1 MWHSAASLD
10 RKVPMKIRVANYR
23 LRRPAGSF
31 DRLAVA
37 ILGCLLLTH
46 LVHLAFGVVAKSHV
60 VAQGIYALDRHF
72 DVEWAGD
79 SARMEVV
86 SSFRG
91 AMPEFRPRQPI
102 VEVEPKYMTVTVI
115 LRGDVAARP
124 LFEELTH
131 RLTKMARERYQLR
144 PDANP
149 ISLSEL
155 RVTPYAWFK
164 PLDFVAALMLVGSI
178 LAWVIYWRP
187 LESTGT
193 PEITRA
199 RVGGTTR

>member
-1 MWHSAASLD
+1 
-10 RKVPMKIRVANYR
+10 MKISLANYR

-37 ILGCLLLTH
+37 ILGCLLLIH
-46 LVHLAFGVVAKSHV
+46 LIHLALGVKAKSYV
-60 VAQGIYALDRHF
+60 VAQGIYALDRRF

-79 SARMEVV
+79 STRMEIV
-86 SSFRG
+86 SAFSD
-91 AMPEFRPRQPI
+91 AMPEFRRRQPI
-102 VEVEPKYMTVTVI
+102 VDVGPRSMTVTVI
-115 LRGDVAARP
+115 IRGDVAANS

-131 RLTKMARERYQLR
+131 RLTKMAREKYQLG

-164 PLDFVAALMLVGSI
+164 PLDFVAALVLVGSI

-193 PEITRA
+193 PEINRA
-199 RVGGTTR
+199 GVGGTAR

>member
-1 MWHSAASLD
+1 M
-10 RKVPMKIRVANYR
+10 KVRIANSR
-23 LRRPAGSF
+23 LRRPAGWL

-37 ILGCLLLTH
+37 ILGCLLLLH
-46 LVHLAFGVVAKSHV
+46 LVHLAFGLMAKSHV
-60 VAQGIYALDRHF
+60 VAQATYALDRHF

-79 SARMEVV
+79 SARMEIV
-86 SSFRG
+86 SALHG
-91 AMPEFRPRQPI
+91 AMPEFRQREPI
-102 VEVEPKYMTVTVI
+102 VDVGPKFMTVTAI
-115 LRGDVAARP
+115 IRGDVAASS

-131 RLTKMARERYQLR
+131 RLTKMAREKYQLG

-164 PLDFVAALMLVGSI
+164 PLDFVAALVLVGSI

-187 LESTGT
+187 LESISG
-193 PEITRA
+193 PEIAGT
-199 RVGGTTR
+199 GGRNSKII